1 MVSLELS
8 PRVQPPRRPSRRPRA
23 SKGHVYPSLGDP
35 PPRSPPI
42 TSNISPALYRSISTH
57 FGSQCT
63 RIRRTKRLN
72 ASFLVDRLE
81 DRTEHRI
88 PLPPLSSFPRF
99 GGARGNAKSAA
110 LIGTSLV
117 ARFNGLTERE
127 RKVRDGTPRSELDAA
142 SLVPERTTPCCRR
155 GTTGWTHDFADDD
168 PRPPPPRNYLPPL
181 PPPPPPP
188 PSPPPLVPRPPPL
201 APRNFHLHFLHQHHP
216 ITSLFPTCA

>member
-1 MVSLELS
+1 MVSLQLS

-57 FGSQCT
+57 FGSQCI

-81 DRTEHRI
+81 DRTEHRT

-127 RKVRDGTPRSELDAA
+127 REKFATGPPGANSTQRRSFRNERRPVVVAA
-142 SLVPERTTPCCRR
+142 RRGERTTLRMTIRALHHLETTFRR
-155 GTTGWTHDFADDD
+155 YRHH
-168 PRPPPPRNYLPPL
+168 RR
-181 PPPPPPP
+181 
-188 PSPPPLVPRPPPL
+188 R
-201 APRNFHLHFLHQHHP
+201 RHLHHHSSLAHLHSLLA
-216 ITSLFPTCA
+216 TSTSTSFTNTTP

>member
-1 MVSLELS
+1 MVSLQLS

-81 DRTEHRI
+81 DRTEHRT

-127 RKVRDGTPRSELDAA
+127 REKSSRRDPQ
-142 SLVPERTTPCCRR
+142 ERTRR
-155 GTTGWTHDFADDD
+155 SVARSGTNDALLSSRHDGVNARLCGWRSA
-168 PRPPPPRNYLPPL
+168 
-181 PPPPPPP
+181 
-188 PSPPPLVPRPPPL
+188 PS
-201 APRNFHLHFLHQHHP
+201 
-216 ITSLFPTCA
+216 TT